1 MECCFGVSVATGK
14 SFKLNS
20 GMVTLTEKAKEYME
34 RVSDGGYVTLGVK
47 GGGCSGF
54 QYVWGLSKEATH
66 ERIKWSTP
74 ISDILLL
81 DPMAEMYIFGS
92 EIDYVTEL
100 GASFLKIVNPTAT
113 AQCGCGES
121 FGV

>member
-1 MECCFGVSVATGK
+1 
-14 SFKLNS
+14 
-20 GMVTLTEKAKEYME
+20 MVTLTEKAKEYMKN
-34 RVSDGGYVTLGVK
+34 VSDGGYVTLGIK

-66 ERIKWSTP
+66 ERIKWSPP
-74 ISDILLL
+74 INDILLL
-81 DPMAEMYIFGS
+81 DPMAEMYILGS